1 MRIHHLNCG
10 SVRTIDPTY
19 DGPASLPAVNHC
31 LLVETDADG
40 LVLVETGL
48 GLGDVRDPEAAL
60 GADWVAMAQ
69 PALDEEETAV
79 RQVARLGYDPADVRH
94 ILLTHLDVDHC
105 GGLPDFPGARVHV
118 LAAELAAAR
127 AESPSYRYRPAHWSH
142 EPDWVTYDLAD
153 AGEAGPTGP
162 IDLTGPAS
170 PTVPAGPTG
179 PTVPSG
185 PAIPAGPAIP
195 TGSTDPTLPTG
206 PNDRPSGSTGAT
218 GATGPAAPPTAED
231 WYGFTSLR
239 LEGLPPEFRLVP
251 LGGHTAGHTGVAVR
265 GADRWLLHCGDAY
278 YYHRE
283 MEAAKE
289 PHPLMDVVQTSS
301 QVHRDLRIGTQA
313 RLRELVRDHGDEVT
327 VFSAHDPWEFARLA
341 AGRA

>member
-48 GLGDVRDPEAAL
+48 GLGDVRDPEVTL

-69 PALDEEETAV
+69 PALDEGETAI

-127 AESPSYRYRPAHWSH
+127 AEAPSYRYRSAHWAH
-142 EPDWVTYDLAD
+142 EPDWVTYSFPSDLD
-153 AGEAGPTGP
+153 PDTGP
-162 IDLTGPAS
+162 
-170 PTVPAGPTG
+170 VPAPDHADDWFGF
-179 PTVPSG
+179 
-185 PAIPAGPAIP
+185 AAH
-195 TGSTDPTLPTG
+195 
-206 PNDRPSGSTGAT
+206 RP
-218 GATGPAAPPTAED
+218 
-231 WYGFTSLR
+231 
-239 LEGLPPEFRLVP
+239 EGLPEGFRLVP

-265 GADRWLLHCGDAY
+265 DADRWLLHCGDAY

-283 MEAAKE
+283 VEEAKE
-289 PHPLMDVVQTSS
+289 VHPVMDVVQTRS

-327 VFSAHDPWEFARLA
+327 VFSAHDPWEFARLTG
-341 AGRA
+341 GRV